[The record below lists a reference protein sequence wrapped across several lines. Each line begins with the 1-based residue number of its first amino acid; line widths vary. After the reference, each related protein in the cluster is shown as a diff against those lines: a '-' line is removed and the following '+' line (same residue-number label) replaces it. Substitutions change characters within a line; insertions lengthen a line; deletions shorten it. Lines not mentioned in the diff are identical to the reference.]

1 MGRDNDKG
9 DDGNSRSDAAHS
21 ADLLARYLW
30 VMVEC
35 GARAV
40 TDTLHRPRSSCL
52 DRYDTGNRQAKQ
64 EETLIRSEADLAER
78 LANTY
83 REWRGCT
90 LPEADAID
98 RAIADAVKK
107 ALLTAVSFAYY
118 TLSRE
123 EIDTVISKIETET
136 DRSVLEIVREV
147 TRGIGWFSSSQARM
161 RKLAEAALI
170 AD

>member
-1 MGRDNDKG
+1 M
-9 DDGNSRSDAAHS
+9 
-21 ADLLARYLW
+21 
-30 VMVEC
+30 
-35 GARAV
+35 
-40 TDTLHRPRSSCL
+40 
-52 DRYDTGNRQAKQ
+52 
-64 EETLIRSEADLAER
+64 IRSEADLAER